1 MARASQGKA
10 VNTANPFGKPV
21 VIEFRKEDGGKGL
34 SAESMQAKPMEAGY
48 IEPEQR
54 SNPEYL
60 KALAE
65 KQAVE
70 KIKKTFGF
78 AGTSRVIGASPNS
91 PQSRVQT
98 VF

>member
-1 MARASQGKA
+1 MGRASQGVAAK
-10 VNTANPFGKPV
+10 TANPFGKPV
-21 VIEFRKEDGGKGL
+21 TIDFKKEDGGTGI
-34 SAESMQAKPMEAGY
+34 SVESMQSKPMEAGY

-60 KALAE
+60 KSLADKSAL
-65 KQAVE
+65 E

-78 AGTSRVIGASPNS
+78 AGSSRVIGASPNS

-98 VF
+98 IF